1 MNNRVLRA
9 DAEIQKTLAEIIEN
23 DLNDPRFSEI
33 ISVTWVKT
41 SSDFN
46 HCKVGISVYNQDE
59 KKRSEIIKLL
69 KKSSGYIKR
78 LLADNL
84 NLRAVPELAFE
95 LDDGAVYEDKIAKIL
110 ETLSIPAE
118 EKIEEDNPKD

>member
-1 MNNRVLRA
+1 
-9 DAEIQKTLAEIIEN
+9 
-23 DLNDPRFSEI
+23 
-33 ISVTWVKT
+33 
-41 SSDFN
+41 
-46 HCKVGISVYNQDE
+46 
-59 KKRSEIIKLL
+59 
-69 KKSSGYIKR
+69 

>member
-1 MNNRVLRA
+1 MNNRILRA
-9 DAEIQKTLAEIIEN
+9 DAEIQKELAEIIKN
-23 DLNDPRFSEI
+23 DLNDPRFSDI

-69 KKSSGYIKR
+69 KKSSGYIKK

-84 NLRAVPELAFE
+84 NLRTIPNLAFE

-110 ETLSIPAE
+110 ENLSINK
-118 EKIEEDNPKD
+118 EKTFEEDNPKD

>member
-1 MNNRVLRA
+1 MNNRMLRA
-9 DAEIQKTLAEIIEN
+9 DAEIQKELAEIIKN
-23 DLNDPRFSEI
+23 DLNDPRFADI
-33 ISVTWVKT
+33 ISITWVKT

-46 HCKVGISVYNQDE
+46 YCKVGVSVFNQDL
-59 KKRSEIIKLL
+59 KKRNEIIKLL

-84 NLRAVPELAFE
+84 NLRAVPDLAFE

-110 ETLSIPAE
+110 ETLSIPKENTNE
-118 EKIEEDNPKD
+118 ENNSEN

>member
-1 MNNRVLRA
+1 MNNRMLRA
-9 DAEIQKTLAEIIEN
+9 DAEIQKELAEIIKN
-23 DLNDPRFSEI
+23 DLNDPRFADI
-33 ISVTWVKT
+33 ISITWVKT

-46 HCKVGISVYNQDE
+46 YCKIGVSVFNEDI
-59 KKRSEIIKLL
+59 KKRNEIIKLL

-84 NLRAVPELAFE
+84 NLRAVPDLAFE

-110 ETLSIPAE
+110 ETLSISKENPNE
-118 EKIEEDNPKD
+118 ETNPEN

>member
-1 MNNRVLRA
+1 MNNRMLRA
-9 DAEIQKTLAEIIEN
+9 DAEIQKELAEIIKN
-23 DLNDPRFSEI
+23 DLNDPRFADI
-33 ISVTWVKT
+33 ISITWVKT

-46 HCKVGISVYNQDE
+46 FCKVGVSVFNKDI
-59 KKRSEIIKLL
+59 KKRNETIKLL

-84 NLRAVPELAFE
+84 NLRAIPDLAFE

-110 ETLSIPAE
+110 ETLSIPKENANE
-118 EKIEEDNPKD
+118 ENNPKN

>member
-1 MNNRVLRA
+1 MLRA
-9 DAEIQKTLAEIIEN
+9 DAEIQKELAEIIKN
-23 DLNDPRFSEI
+23 DLNDPRFADI
-33 ISVTWVKT
+33 ISITWVKT

-46 HCKVGISVYNQDE
+46 YCKIGVSVFNEDI
-59 KKRSEIIKLL
+59 KKRNEIIKLL

-84 NLRAVPELAFE
+84 NLRAVPDLAFE

-110 ETLSIPAE
+110 ETLSISKENPNE
-118 EKIEEDNPKD
+118 ETNPEN

>member
-1 MNNRVLRA
+1 MNNRMLRA
-9 DAEIQKTLAEIIEN
+9 DAEIQKELAEIIKN
-23 DLNDPRFSEI
+23 DLNDPRFADI
-33 ISVTWVKT
+33 ISITWVKT

-46 HCKVGISVYNQDE
+46 YCKVGVSVFNQDL
-59 KKRSEIIKLL
+59 KKRKEIIKLL

-84 NLRAVPELAFE
+84 NLRAVPDLAFE

-110 ETLSIPAE
+110 ETLSIPKENPNE
-118 EKIEEDNPKD
+118 ENNSEN

>member
-9 DAEIQKTLAEIIEN
+9 DAEIQKTLAEIIKN

-59 KKRSEIIKLL
+59 KKRNEIIKLL

-84 NLRAVPELAFE
+84 NMRAVPELAFE
-95 LDDGAVYEDKIAKIL
+95 LDDGSVYEDKIAKIL
-110 ETLSIPAE
+110 ETLSISAE
-118 EKIEEDNPKD
+118 EKIEQDNPKD